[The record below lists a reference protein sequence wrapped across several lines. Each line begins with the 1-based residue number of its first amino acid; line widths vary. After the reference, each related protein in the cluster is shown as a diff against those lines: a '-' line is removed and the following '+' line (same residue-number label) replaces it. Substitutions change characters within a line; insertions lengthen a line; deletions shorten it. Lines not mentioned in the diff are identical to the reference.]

1 MKVLFVY
8 QDYGAMGGIERYL
21 LQTASWLRERGN
33 YEPVLACTENS
44 PLYQQLKAAGFT
56 VYGLPNH
63 PIFASS
69 ILRTLDMFTLFRLHR
84 ILRTEKP
91 GIVHVHIGLVENLVF
106 KALGFPVVYT
116 FHGYSTL
123 YSRQGIQPPLKRLFK
138 AMTCRLFQKTVR
150 GLDALVFV
158 SQAEQQRMQTEGYLP
173 HDQAGQILYN
183 GLPIE
188 QWQTEVAAANPTLV
202 RQTLGLPENAQCI
215 SFINRLDEN
224 KNPLQFIELDQRLE
238 SEASLMNDSP
248 LHFLIAGDGPLAP
261 EIIQACNTH
270 PNLHYLGYRSDV
282 AQLLAITDL
291 LVHPARREGFGLGL
305 VEAMAAGVP
314 CIAYASGGAQE
325 ILDTPETRQCLVPVD
340 DAETLYQRTRTFLQM
355 TATEK
360 QLLKAALQARAQ
372 DFDRE
377 PFIQGL
383 ESIYRQV
390 APKVSVILPVYNG
403 EAIVRRA
410 VQSVLNQTYQNLEL
424 IVVDDSSSDGTLEL
438 LSTIQDDRLIVISQA
453 NQGVAAARN
462 HGFSHA
468 TGNYIAFIDADDVWL
483 KRKLEAEWQTIR
495 RNGNPVCLV
504 YSSYYAVDE
513 QDRLINLP
521 GIYRD
526 NGDLS
531 QAVLEHEGIFLPSTA
546 LVHRSVFQA
555 VGGFKPACY
564 HEDRVF
570 FIEACRQFPAYAT
583 EQRLVMYRQSLSGRC
598 RSVLK
603 HYEQAL
609 EAELSIVE
617 TLRPVLSNEEI
628 AVLSI
633 RQMRNL
639 LYRFLM
645 YNYTPQA
652 QQLYRRLQ
660 AAESTSD
667 LFGGKKGQLALLS
680 LKTGIN
686 FLAGARLLFQSVTKH
701 LLNPW
706 WRWTFHAKADLSAKP
721 LKRS

>member
-526 NGDLS
+526 FSRRQRIVLPGGALGH
-531 QAVLEHEGIFLPSTA
+531 AVTNIGAGVMGRGTTCSDNA
-546 LVHRSVFQA
+546 LVHKLGQFAQVDGA
-555 VGGFKPACY
+555 GMGVPAGGFNQNPGLIGFLAAPAAA
-564 HEDRVF
+564 HAERIRF
-570 FIEACRQFPAYAT
+570 RGLA
-583 EQRLVMYRQSLSGRC
+583 S
-598 RSVLK
+598 
-603 HYEQAL
+603 
-609 EAELSIVE
+609 AELTVAE
-617 TLRPVLSNEEI
+617 AHEN
-628 AVLSI
+628 A
-633 RQMRNL
+633 L
-639 LYRFLM
+639 LYAWG
-645 YNYTPQA
+645 NTA
-652 QQLYRRLQ
+652 GC
-660 AAESTSD
+660 AAFKKACASDFSSTS
-667 LFGGKKGQLALLS
+667 LRLAIHCL
-680 LKTGIN
+680 GIS
-686 FLAGARLLFQSVTKH
+686 GAPMPTARAPAFK
-701 LLNPW
+701 
-706 WRWTFHAKADLSAKP
+706 
-721 LKRS
+721 